1 MQVKMLTPV
10 RTLRDEQIS
19 VFLIASKSRVAAIG
33 KSGFK
38 MTIPRLELL
47 AATIKD
53 IDRSPPVLCANLE
66 QKIPAYFGVIPRQLW
81 VGFSGE
87 KNVMFLFGIG
97 WTKNKILQR
106 QRTGVIYLVPKTGR
120 IYLYLRLLSK
130 GTARVE
136 MVREPVMVVRRS
148 INLALYDREC

>member
-1 MQVKMLTPV
+1 MQVKMPTPV

-66 QKIPAYFGVIPRQLW
+66 QKIPAYFGVIPRQL
-81 VGFSGE
+81 
-87 KNVMFLFGIG
+87 
-97 WTKNKILQR
+97 
-106 QRTGVIYLVPKTGR
+106 
-120 IYLYLRLLSK
+120 
-130 GTARVE
+130 
-136 MVREPVMVVRRS
+136 
-148 INLALYDREC
+148 